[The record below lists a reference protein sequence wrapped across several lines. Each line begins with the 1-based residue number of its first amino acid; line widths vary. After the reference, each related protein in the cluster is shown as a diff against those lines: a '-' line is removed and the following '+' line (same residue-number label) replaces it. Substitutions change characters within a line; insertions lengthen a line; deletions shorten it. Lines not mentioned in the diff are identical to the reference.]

1 MEWGRKG
8 LNKSNVGKTQFFS
21 FDCLNNYG
29 VIGVKMDGYVFSKKT
44 PSKMLKLFFSSELD

>member
-1 MEWGRKG
+1 MDWGRKG